1 MRSDKGNNTVIM
13 KKEEY
18 LNEMHKMLQNKD
30 IYQLLNKDPTRR
42 YEKLANNLITKLRKE
57 SIITE
62 EIEKSMK
69 SYNSVAPKI
78 YGLRKKNKQSLALR
92 PVVSCIRSPCYKL
105 AQFLHHKLSSAMTNK
120 FVFSVKNSFE
130 FVEFIQKITLPE
142 DYRLVSLDAISLFTN
157 IPKKLVIRTIND
169 DWNELKN
176 VITIPKNILLEIIQ
190 FCFDSS
196 HFQFDESFYQQL
208 DGSSM
213 GNPASPI
220 LANLVMN
227 HVLKKIEGNLP
238 FTVPFLKVY
247 VDDIIT
253 EIPKD
258 GIEVVLK
265 TFNMINEKIQ
275 FTIEIEDN
283 GTLPFLDVTVIRNE
297 DGTIS
302 TNWYV
307 KPTSS
312 GRCINYYSNHSLSQK
327 IEAIKGLLLRALTL
341 SNKKF

>member
-1 MRSDKGNNTVIM
+1 M
-13 KKEEY
+13 
-18 LNEMHKMLQNKD
+18 D
-30 IYQLLNKDPTRR
+30 IRFT
-42 YEKLANNLITKLRKE
+42 T
-57 SIITE
+57 
-62 EIEKSMK
+62 IE
-69 SYNSVAPKI
+69 
-78 YGLRKKNKQSLALR
+78 
-92 PVVSCIRSPCYKL
+92 
-105 AQFLHHKLSSAMTNK
+105 
-120 FVFSVKNSFE
+120 NSFE

-157 IPKKLVIRTIND
+157 IPKKLVIKTINE

-190 FCFDSS
+190 FCFDLSY
-196 HFQFDESFYQQL
+196 FQFDGSIYQQL
-208 DGSSM
+208 DGYSF

-227 HVLKKIEGNLP
+227 HVLKKIEGNLH

-253 EIPKD
+253 AVPKD
-258 GIEVVLK
+258 GIEVVSK

-283 GTLPFLDVTVIRNE
+283 GTLLFLDVTVIRNE

-307 KPTSS
+307 KPTRSE
-312 GRCINYYSNHSLSQK
+312 RCFNYYSNYHLSQK
-327 IEAIKGLLLRALTL
+327 IGTIKGLLYRALTL
-341 SNKKF
+341 SNKKFHRENKEKKKTLLKNNNYPKSLINMVFNEF